1 MAIINKVDTSDKLD
15 AVFDRSY
22 REPVILFKHSNRCGI
37 SAHALEMAM
46 EIDAE
51 INLLVI
57 QDHRDLSTE
66 IARRTGHS
74 HQSPQ
79 AFVLVSGKPVYHAT
93 HYGIDPNALAD
104 AIKTDIPATTQA

>member
-22 REPVILFKHSNRCGI
+22 REPVILFKHSSTCGI

-46 EIDAE
+46 EIDAD

-57 QDHRDLSTE
+57 QENRDLSRSV
-66 IARRTGHS
+66 ADRTGYA

-93 HYGIDPNALAD
+93 HYGIDPSRLAE
-104 AIKTDIPATTQA
+104 AVSVPLVQIEN